1 MYREH
6 AGRVYGYLLVRTGR
20 AADAEE
26 LTSRAFLNA
35 FAQLAGFRGGPSG
48 FGPWLMTI
56 AHHLL
61 VNWYRDRG
69 RRPPEAPLDA
79 ALAVPAHTPGPESSL
94 ERSERIRA
102 VRDAV
107 RALPADRQQLL
118 ALKYVQGLTN
128 AQIGARMGRSEGSV
142 KALHH
147 RTLRQLEATLR
158 EA

>member
-1 MYREH
+1 M
-6 AGRVYGYLLVRTGR
+6 YGYLLVRTGR
-20 AADAEE
+20 PADAEE

-35 FAQLAGFRGGPSG
+35 FAQLGSFRGGPNA

-56 AHHLL
+56 THHLL

-69 RRPPEAPLDA
+69 RRPPTAPLDE
-79 ALAVPAHTPGPESSL
+79 ALALPASTPGPESSL

-102 VRDAV
+102 VRGAV

-128 AQIGARMGRSEGSV
+128 AQIGERMGRSEGAI

-158 EA
+158 GV